1 MNWIAQNSDVVVSV
15 AGAIIA
21 SAAYY
26 IGYLIGKENGMDKG
40 FMAGKDLTT
49 RQFTRTKEFNAIV
62 RELNAVTRDI
72 DAIR

>member
-26 IGYLIGKENGMDKG
+26 IGYLIGKENRIITFVK
-40 FMAGKDLTT
+40 
-49 RQFTRTKEFNAIV
+49 
-62 RELNAVTRDI
+62 
-72 DAIR
+72 